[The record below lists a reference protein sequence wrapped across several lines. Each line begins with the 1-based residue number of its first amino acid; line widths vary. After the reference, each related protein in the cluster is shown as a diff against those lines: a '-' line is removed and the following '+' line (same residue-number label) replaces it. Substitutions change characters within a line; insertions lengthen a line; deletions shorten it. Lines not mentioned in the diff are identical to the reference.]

1 MNKGI
6 YLFVNALIIICFYSN
21 KGFSRTIY
29 VSNKGNDSNSG
40 TTGQPVKTIQKAADM
55 AMPGD
60 TVFVFEGIYRERVA
74 PPHGGTESN
83 EIVYWGE
90 PGKNVIIKG
99 SDVWSPDWK
108 RESGNIY
115 YAVPD
120 QAMFNDDCYLDDK
133 NPFKVAVSSTPYGL
147 DGKPEVERGYGGDPN
162 LILSIGQVFV
172 NGKLYTQKGYLSQTV
187 STPESWYYNRTS
199 GAIYIHFSDGNPANH
214 VVEIS
219 TRRRIFAPHKRQLG
233 YIVVEGFIM
242 EHCGNQYP
250 TNFWETAH
258 PEWQQ
263 AGAIGTRSGH
273 HWVIK
278 NNVIRF
284 ANGVGIDF
292 GNEGNS
298 AVDLEV
304 GNNGLATGSKY
315 HVIDSN
321 YIIDNGGGGT
331 AAYFPAYI
339 TFTNNVVERNN
350 NLHFTGTKRWES
362 AGAKMHGPSYSV
374 ISNNL
379 FRNNYG
385 NWGLWLDQGAGKQ
398 TRVNGNLI
406 IGHETG
412 FDLEI
417 GTAYGADNLIFDNN
431 VLINNKTA
439 IGSRES
445 GGMTAMHNLIIGSDE
460 YGIHN
465 TVSKSRTGTW
475 SSDNHHYFNNI
486 LIGNKI
492 HMDVYPPDYYRS
504 ADRQFD
510 FNIYEASDAENK
522 FEIFNLSPF
531 SFDFSG
537 WQNAWKLYNNSS
549 NSDLNSLIT
558 KNISFQFNPI
568 TLETTIT
575 IGFNLDDT
583 DTKSHSKLDVDYY
596 GNRIPNDLSAVPG
609 PFQNLKQG
617 QNPIKLWNGLK
628 PLAEYEMPY
637 QINTSINRAN
647 YVETQITVYPSPTS
661 GYSRLHIISPYP
673 LSNLH
678 VTLYDLAGNLLFHKL
693 ENNISANE
701 HDISL
706 NLENINSGMY
716 VLNIQNSHF
725 KETTKLI
732 ITK

>member
-1 MNKGI
+1 MNKRI
-6 YLFVNALIIICFYSN
+6 YLFVNALIIICLYSN
-21 KGFSRTIY
+21 TGFSRTIY
-29 VSNKGNDSNSG
+29 VSKTGNDNNAG
-40 TTGQPVKTIQKAADM
+40 TNEQPVKMIQKAADM

-74 PPHGGTESN
+74 PPRGGTEGK
-83 EIVYWGE
+83 EIVYRGE

-108 RESGNIY
+108 RESDNTY
-115 YAVPD
+115 YAVPEES
-120 QAMFNDDCYLDDK
+120 MFNDDCYVDDK

-147 DGKPEVERGYGGDPN
+147 DGQPEVERGYGGDPK

-172 NGKLYTQKGYLSQTV
+172 DGKLYIQKGYLSQTV

-214 VVEIS
+214 FVEIS

-250 TNFWETAH
+250 TNFWEADH

-331 AAYFPAYI
+331 AAYNPKNI
-339 TFTNNVVERNN
+339 TFTNNIVERNN
-350 NLHFTGTKRWES
+350 NLRFVGKKRWES
-362 AGAKMHGPSYSV
+362 AGIKMHGPDNSI

-379 FRNNYG
+379 IRNNYG
-385 NWGLWLDQGAGKQ
+385 KWGLWLDGGSGNETQ
-398 TRVNGNLI
+398 VHGNLI
-406 IGHETG
+406 VGNEVG

-417 GTAYGADNLIFDNN
+417 GTAWQDKLILDNN
-431 VLINNKTA
+431 IFINNKTA

-445 GGMTAMHNLIIGSDE
+445 GGITAINNLVVNSLD

-465 TVSKSRTGTW
+465 TIDKNRTGSW
-475 SSDNHHYFNNI
+475 SGDNHYYFNNV
-486 LIGNKI
+486 LISCATNMGI
-492 HMDVYPPDYYRS
+492 YPPDFYRS
-504 ADRQFD
+504 EVRQFD
-510 FNIYEASDAENK
+510 YNIYQENSGEKKFKLLYSMYNFNDWKAQWSKYNAS
-522 FEIFNLSPF
+522 FN
-531 SFDFSG
+531 
-537 WQNAWKLYNNSS
+537 A
-549 NSDLNSLIT
+549 DLNSIL
-558 KNISFQFNPI
+558 NNQLSCVFDSA
-568 TLETTIT
+568 
-575 IGFNLDDT
+575 NLKIQMNVNDAFFLPK
-583 DTKSHSKLDVDYY
+583 TKSHSKVREDFF
-596 GNRIPNDLSAVPG
+596 GQTIPADGSGLPG

-617 QNPIKLWNGLK
+617 HNNLNLWNGLR
-628 PLAEYEMPY
+628 PLAEYEMPHKD
-637 QINTSINRAN
+637 INTAM
-647 YVETQITVYPSPTS
+647 VESFRLKKQLKVYPNPTS
-661 GYSRLHIISPYP
+661 GILYFQTESAFNHTNYSIEIYNMAGNMVFNTNNEISIGNEVNQSLNISDLIPGMY
-673 LSNLH
+673 L
-678 VTLYDLAGNLLFHKL
+678 VTLRSKNFYSQSEKILLGN
-693 ENNISANE
+693 
-701 HDISL
+701 
-706 NLENINSGMY
+706 
-716 VLNIQNSHF
+716 
-725 KETTKLI
+725 
-732 ITK
+732 